1 MHIIKLILAV
11 LTLSQVTQAAQMEL
25 LQAVNPGLMVQMH
38 SRGILDKSNAAQN
51 DNMENADFDF
61 STLTE
66 HAMNTLHVSLQQRNM
81 LGHCAALQGNVREKM
96 NDAAEIGDNER
107 ILNLMGI
114 SRDLNAPIQTI
125 EKFINDYPF
134 IRNIRNKR
142 ETSREC
148 FQSVIAI
155 NTLTFPFALNNIP

>member
-1 MHIIKLILAV
+1 MHLIKLILA
-11 LTLSQVTQAAQMEL
+11 TLALLQTSNAAQMEL
-25 LQAVNPGLMVQMH
+25 LQAVNPGSILYLK
-38 SRGILDKSNAAQN
+38 SRGILDKSNAAQGT
-51 DNMENADFDF
+51 NMENADFDF

-81 LGHCAALQGNVREKM
+81 LGHCAALQGDVREKM
-96 NDAAEIGDNER
+96 NEAAEIGDNER

-155 NTLTFPFALNNIP
+155 NTLTFPLALNNIP